1 MVRAAV
7 LIGVA
12 QAGILDT
19 LQAVHDGVRA
29 MEKWALDQG
38 IDRDLVKVLTDES
51 SPVEVRHVKKAV
63 KQLVDLSTVEQLIVY
78 FAGHGV
84 NISRGE
90 YWLLSGAPE
99 DSNEAVNV
107 SGSVELARYCGIP
120 HVVLISD
127 CCRTAAEGIQ
137 AQGIRGS
144 EIFPNLSEGGIENP
158 VDVFFACALGA
169 PALEVK
175 DPKQAAA
182 GFRAIYTDSL
192 VEALQGRKDV
202 LIKDPEEPAPIRLI
216 EVADAVE
223 GARRGIIRPWPL
235 SFHLQNE
242 VLDRLISA
250 DVKPGVS
257 QTPIARIN
265 SRGTWLAEVLAPQ
278 PPPMP
283 ASAPRVPSPAEVPPP
298 PVSVPAP
305 AAPPGRGR
313 RRASK
318 PEKRSREEEK
328 IPAPVGRA
336 ASVGVGG
343 ARRTAAPGERLITG
357 SRSLLRAS
365 LKEGLVVGG
374 DAAALGTDTSE
385 LVRSAGRVSEP
396 FGPSAFETRC
406 GFKVR
411 GSSIDSVLCFN
422 AHAEIVDPE
431 HRIVRV
437 DSVAGPAANVVL
449 QFSDGT
455 GMVLPAIPHYLGAIS
470 VEAGEV
476 VDVGYELS
484 ENSPRWEGIQGRV
497 AELRSLRA
505 LMASSARLGVLR
517 LSAGDAEL
525 LAEHMKVGD
534 GLDPTM
540 AVYAAY
546 AFDDLQRKGLIR
558 KVKES
563 MKQGLGLRLFDIE
576 LLNGDLRGREVA
588 AEKGLYPFFPLLS
601 SGWALLGAHRVEL
614 PPGLA
619 ELGRHRVESL
629 WTLFGPS
636 GVDLV
641 RTAIQDKEIE

>member
-1 MVRAAV
+1 MVRAVV

-38 IDRDLVKVLTDES
+38 IDRDLVKVLSDES
-51 SPVEVRHVKKAV
+51 GPVEVRDVKKAV
-63 KQLVDLSTVEQLIVY
+63 KELVDLSTVEQLIVY

-90 YWLLSGAPE
+90 YWLLSAAPE

-127 CCRTAAEGIQ
+127 ACRTAAEGIQ

-202 LIKDPEEPAPIRLI
+202 LVKDPEEPAPIRLI
-216 EVADAVE
+216 EVAGADE

-235 SFHLQNE
+235 SFHLQSE

-265 SRGTWLAEVLAPQ
+265 SRGTWLAEVPAPQ

-283 ASAPRVPSPAEVPPP
+283 ASAPRVPSPAAAPP
-298 PVSVPAP
+298 P
-305 AAPPGRGR
+305 AAPPARGR
-313 RRASK
+313 RRGTR
-318 PEKRSREEEK
+318 PEKPRSEEK
-328 IPAPVGRA
+328 VPAQVGRA
-336 ASVGVGG
+336 ASVGAGG
-343 ARRTAAPGERLITG
+343 TRRTAAPGERLMTS

-365 LKEGLVVGG
+365 LKDGLVVGG
-374 DAAALGTDTSE
+374 DAAALGPDTSE
-385 LVRSAGRVSEP
+385 LLRTAGRVFEP

-411 GSSIDSVLCFN
+411 GTSVDSVLC
-422 AHAEIVDPE
+422 AGADAEIVDPE

-437 DSVAGPAANVVL
+437 DAVAGPAANVSM

-455 GMVLPAIPHYLGAIS
+455 GVVLPAIPHYLAAIS

-476 VDVGYELS
+476 VDVSYEPS
-484 ENSPRWEGIQGRV
+484 DNSPRWTGIHDRV
-497 AELRSLRA
+497 DELRSLRA

-525 LAEHMKVGD
+525 LADHMKVGD

-558 KVKES
+558 KVEES
-563 MKQGLGLRLFDIE
+563 MKKDLGLRLFDVE
-576 LLNGDLRGREVA
+576 LLNGDLRGRRVA
-588 AEKGLYPFFPLLS
+588 AEKGLYPFVPLLS

-629 WTLFGPS
+629 WTLFDPS

-641 RTAIQDKEIE
+641 RTAIQNKEID